1 MDEGGEEVDG
11 CAGWRGRN
19 VGGRYGDSQCYEA
32 SLIVP
37 DFTISVYSSSCNY
50 LFFGLILAPFL
61 SPSLCWCSQC
71 NLICQ

>member
-1 MDEGGEEVDG
+1 MVVPVVVVVMVMVWGIVKVVVIVVVAVVDDCGEVVDG

-37 DFTISVYSSSCNY
+37 DFTIT
-50 LFFGLILAPFL
+50 
-61 SPSLCWCSQC
+61 
-71 NLICQ
+71 